1 MRKLTSLLIAAV
13 LIVIAA
19 TAAIATA
26 GDDEQTKP
34 TTAQWQT
41 IVGIAAGDKRF
52 DTLVDL
58 VKSAGLAETLSGDG
72 PFTVFAPTDKA
83 FRKVPGRT
91 LRALGKDKAA
101 LRRVLLYHAVSGSY
115 EAAELIRRRSVPSLT
130 GPRLRVRK
138 RGRIVRVAGAKV
150 VQADV
155 AASNGVIHAINRVLM
170 PRRRSNRPSRCG
182 SSPANEGLRRQAH
195 RGPSHILA
203 LPAGG
208 GGQLPAA

>member
-26 GDDEQTKP
+26 GDDEQTQPMNPMRP
-34 TTAQWQT
+34 TSAQSQT
-41 IVGIAAGDKRF
+41 IVEIAAGDKRF

-58 VKSAGLAETLSGDG
+58 VKSAGLAETLSGEG

-101 LRRVLLYHAVSGSY
+101 LRRVLLYHAVSGRY
-115 EAAELIRRRSVPSLT
+115 EAAELIRMRSVPSVA
-130 GPRLRVRK
+130 GPRLHVRQ
-138 RGRIVRVAGAKV
+138 RGRIVRVAGARV

-170 PRRRSNRPSRCG
+170 PPKNK
-182 SSPANEGLRRQAH
+182 
-195 RGPSHILA
+195 
-203 LPAGG
+203 
-208 GGQLPAA
+208 